1 MLHVIGDIILDSYYL
16 GTTDRIS
23 PEAPVPIVNVNETF
37 HRLGGGGNVATIIA
51 NLGSAVKIWTSFGTD
66 EAGHEIEKRLQ
77 LSGIDFHNFGNSKA
91 TTQKSRVISRNQN
104 IVRFDHESTCKE
116 LSDQQRHTIF
126 SELKKGDQLI
136 LSDYGK
142 GLIGD
147 MSKFLHGCKTKG
159 VQTFVDPKSHDFKK
173 YNNCY
178 LIKPNLNEL
187 TLATLQLRNAEE
199 KTKIQSVLE
208 QTGASYCLLTK
219 SEDGM
224 SLTDTAGNCISISG
238 MAKEVLDVTGAGDS
252 VIASLCVALDK
263 GKNLPEALEFS
274 NLIAA
279 YSVRKLGCAVIEI
292 DELNSFLKSEGAEQW
307 TT

>member
-1 MLHVIGDIILDSYYL
+1 ML
-16 GTTDRIS
+16 
-23 PEAPVPIVNVNETF
+23 
-37 HRLGGGGNVATIIA
+37 
-51 NLGSAVKIWTSFGTD
+51 
-66 EAGHEIEKRLQ
+66 
-77 LSGIDFHNFGNSKA
+77 
-91 TTQKSRVISRNQN
+91 
-104 IVRFDHESTCKE
+104 FD
-116 LSDQQRHTIF
+116 
-126 SELKKGDQLI
+126 
-136 LSDYGK
+136 
-142 GLIGD
+142 
-147 MSKFLHGCKTKG
+147 
-159 VQTFVDPKSHDFKK
+159 
-173 YNNCY
+173 
-178 LIKPNLNEL
+178 KPNLNEL

-208 QTGASYCLLTK
+208 QTLIASYCLLTK